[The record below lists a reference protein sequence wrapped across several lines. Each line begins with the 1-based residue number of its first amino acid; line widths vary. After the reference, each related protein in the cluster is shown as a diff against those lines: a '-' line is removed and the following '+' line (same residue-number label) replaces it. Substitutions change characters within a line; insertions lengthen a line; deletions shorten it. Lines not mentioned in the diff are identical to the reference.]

1 MKESL
6 HMNTTRW
13 IICLLAALALP
24 AQAQT
29 PTTEADWVRLALDRD
44 ATLAAQRH
52 DTLAAGQAV
61 EVSRAG
67 LWPTVQLSAEDGRRE
82 RRDRPESIFQPH
94 TGSRPSDQQS
104 ITLTQMLYDGHRTRK
119 EIQSAELRVAQQN
132 VRLRKVANERAA
144 AVLQVWHQWRA
155 ARSAWQAHRVAE
167 GELRQLVTVVTQR
180 LEAGRAAE
188 VDLRR
193 AESRWL
199 DGQRTVAES
208 QARWR
213 EASVALI
220 SLAGV
225 DPSQPEAHAP
235 VFSPL
240 APGSAAALRE
250 QCRTGCP
257 GVVESELQLERGR
270 AELAAARAG
279 HHPRITLEAS
289 HAHARN
295 PNGSAERYLSR
306 SLMIKASWTLF
317 EGGGRSAQVAQVA
330 HSVDGL
336 GQQVDEARRESLMQF
351 DQALVRYEDAIDQHA
366 LAERTAS
373 VSREALRLARLAF
386 EAGRR
391 QAIEVADVIAEAAR
405 AADEAARRDAQRWI
419 ERDRLL
425 ASAGVLLDQLGVV
438 LRPA

>member
-1 MKESL
+1 
-6 HMNTTRW
+6 MNKTML
-13 IICLLAALALP
+13 IFCVLEALALP
-24 AQAQT
+24 ASAQE
-29 PTTEADWVRLALDRD
+29 PMTEADWVRRALERD
-44 ATLAAQRH
+44 AALAAQRN
-52 DTLAAGQAV
+52 DTRAAGQAV

-67 LWPTVQLSAEDGRRE
+67 LWPTMQLSIEDGRKE
-82 RRDRPESIFQPH
+82 RQDRPASIFQPN

-104 ITLTQMLYDGHRTRK
+104 LTVTQLLYDGLRTRN
-119 EIQSAELRVAQQN
+119 EIQSAEHRVSQQK
-132 VRLRKVANERAA
+132 VRLMKVANDRAA
-144 AVLQVWHQWRA
+144 VVLQAWHQWRA
-155 ARSAWQAHRVAE
+155 ARTAWQAHRVAE
-167 GELRQLVTVVTQR
+167 GELRQLVDVVAQR
-180 LEAGRAAE
+180 LQAGRAAE

-199 DGQRTVAES
+199 DGQRTVEES

-220 SLAGV
+220 SHSGV
-225 DPSQPEAHAP
+225 DQINTEAVPP

-240 APGSAAALRE
+240 GTDMTTTLRDR
-250 QCRTGCP
+250 CRTDCP
-257 GVVESELQLERGR
+257 SVQESELQLERGR

-289 HAHARN
+289 QAFARN
-295 PNGSAERYLSR
+295 PNGTAERYLSR
-306 SLMIKASWTLF
+306 SLMLKANWTLF
-317 EGGGRSAQVAQVA
+317 EGGGRTAQVAQVA
-330 HSVDGL
+330 YSVEGL
-336 GQQVDEARRESLMQF
+336 VHQVDEARRESLMQF
-351 DQALVRYEDAIDQHA
+351 DQALVRYEDAIAQHA
-366 LAERTAS
+366 LATRNAS

-425 ASAGVLLDQLGVV
+425 ATAGALLDQLGVEIA
-438 LRPA
+438 PA